1 MTTGRSLRIGE
12 AVLSV
17 GVLALGLFV
26 AIETALLEVGPSHGA
41 IGPRLFPSLIATGLI
56 VVGLA
61 LLREAF
67 FGHIA
72 HERGWELDW
81 RAVALV
87 SAGLLVQM
95 LLLESLG
102 WIVAATLLFVAAT
115 LAFGSRRL
123 LLDATIGVV
132 LTGLAFVVF
141 NYGLGLTLPTG
152 TVVEQLMPAERA
164 DAQ

>member
-1 MTTGRSLRIGE
+1 M
-12 AVLSV
+12 
-17 GVLALGLFV
+17 
-26 AIETALLEVGPSHGA
+26 
-41 IGPRLFPSLIATGLI
+41 
-56 VVGLA
+56 GLA

-123 LLDATIGVV
+123 LLDGAIGVV

-164 DAQ
+164 DAE